1 MVQFKQRQW
10 ALGDGLGLFLRA
22 GGRGGLLRWVFL
34 FSPPLLLSSPLST
47 LAEPC
52 SQLNESR
59 AESNHIS
66 SCLRFWILGNCDLYL
81 FLEKI

>member
-1 MVQFKQRQW
+1 MVQTDT
-10 ALGDGLGLFLRA
+10 AGLGGQVKFVSWA
-22 GGRGGLLRWVFL
+22 EGGGGLLRWVFL
-34 FSPPLLLSSPLST
+34 FSPSLLFSPPLST

-66 SCLRFWILGNCDLYL
+66 SCLHFWILGNCDLYL

>member
-1 MVQFKQRQW
+1 MQFEQMQQ
-10 ALGDGLGLFLRA
+10 ALGDGLGLFLGA

-34 FSPPLLLSSPLST
+34 FSPFLLFSPLST

-52 SQLNESR
+52 SQFNESR

-81 FLEKI
+81 FLEEI